1 MPTQKKRALPARKSC
16 APPQRNTYFKCLSSH
31 PFWPHNTLLYTKK
44 MSIRFFCFSEDY
56 FVIHCFNFIFVRFVQ
71 KKKFSKRISKS
82 LLTNKQQY
90 GILQIRTQP
99 ASSEKFVKEGSMNKT
114 TKRRFRMLS
123 VFAMLMVIGCFC
135 FTAMGASAASLDPPT
150 LIHTRTYV
158 FLQTGFQTDTGNTL
172 YLGQTPNSGGNYG
185 YVDYDDNEYTEVLA
199 PGVSPTYYWAK
210 AVTPGGSV
218 SNPTNSSSN
227 AGGLYSA
234 TYALTDGLY
243 NDKSWT
249 GLNLRPT
256 GNDNTKIYMLY
267 FTFAHCGEYA
277 DGTISIP
284 TSSSTTSVTVAGISC
299 TVTASPTWVEV
310 EFGMPLNFRTKSTS
324 RDTFAL
330 FGFTTRTISLV

>member
-1 MPTQKKRALPARKSC
+1 
-16 APPQRNTYFKCLSSH
+16 
-31 PFWPHNTLLYTKK
+31 
-44 MSIRFFCFSEDY
+44 
-56 FVIHCFNFIFVRFVQ
+56 
-71 KKKFSKRISKS
+71 
-82 LLTNKQQY
+82 
-90 GILQIRTQP
+90 
-99 ASSEKFVKEGSMNKT
+99 MNKT
-114 TKRRFRMLS
+114 AKRRFRMLS

-150 LIHTRTYV
+150 LIHTKTYV
-158 FLQTGFQTDTGNTL
+158 YIQTGFQTDVGNTL
-172 YLGQTPNSGGNYG
+172 YLGQDINSGGNYG
-185 YVDYDDNEYTEVLA
+185 YIDHRSNIYTEVLSA
-199 PGVSPTYYWAK
+199 GISPTYYWAK
-210 AVTPGGSV
+210 AVTPSGSV
-218 SNPTNSSSN
+218 SNPNYRSTN
-227 AGGLYSA
+227 AGGFYNPS
-234 TYALTDGLY
+234 YQLTSGNYDDY
-243 NDKSWT
+243 SWT

-256 GNDNTKIYMLY
+256 TNSNNTEIYLLY